1 MPERNARK
9 PTFPGD
15 RAHLALPLKGA
26 LPVACAGLLALS
38 CESTAPPTPSPTPP
52 PSAAHAAESPPEDR
66 SFTVTSG
73 SAVALSGD
81 GDEVFVA
88 DEDHLAVF
96 VVPASFREPASTRVV
111 QLPGPPAQIAASRS
125 LVLVTVRTLPTD
137 DARPAYEALRGPA
150 PEPFTVRR
158 LPSSN
163 APHAPKTTGGNR
175 RWVEKEY
182 RDLLDSSVE
191 EIPDHEDRQHSL
203 PRPKAPPK
211 ADSKPNAK
219 QPQSPVSTSHPRT
232 EQPAPKRNTPPVPL
246 DPNLLRKS
254 QGGLLLAFRPDEER
268 GLVEVGRTVIAPDAW
283 GLGVT
288 KDGSRAVVTSAWS
301 AKIAVIDLVTH
312 KTIFESDVAREPRGV
327 SISADGK
334 TAWISHLTGTDLTRI
349 DDLDK
354 APHLAKAPLPT
365 GLSRAPI
372 GATLSASLGYSNTLS
387 PDGKLLFVP
396 RHAIGAEGVG
406 AWWGAPVIDVLD
418 TASGKPTIPRHM
430 GGSPSSFIHDSVAPA
445 ADWMSHPGQI
455 PSPENT
461 LVQPRAVVYRAKTD
475 TLLVASEGWDSVA
488 EVDALAADPAM
499 ALVRT
504 FDLGDIY
511 DTFGHYPLRGGAPS
525 AIALSADEDT
535 AYIYCSTTFDVVKL
549 DLRTRRSEWLR
560 LAPDALPADASFGRR
575 LFTEARTSTLSGGLG
590 CAACHPEGRDDGYV
604 WREGELRVM
613 EQPGGRFLGLR
624 ANAKLHSPWNDQRRD
639 EDPIKLYPRQTPLI
653 AGRMRSP
660 GPYGWHAESPTLA
673 DRLVA
678 GLKLH
683 RGGWDSFELDPA
695 AGEDLAKVDDVMDYL
710 RSGLVPPPTPA
721 RDLTEE
727 EKRGKAVFEGEAQ
740 CAACHK
746 PETEHTDRVAYPL
759 PATAVRFGFDEEDNH
774 AFKTPSL
781 RFVAQTA
788 PFYHDGSA
796 ATLEELVQNNGDRM
810 GKTLAL
816 SAEDKAA
823 LVAYLKTL

>member
-1 MPERNARK
+1 MS
-9 PTFPGD
+9 
-15 RAHLALPLKGA
+15 
-26 LPVACAGLLALS
+26 LS
-38 CESTAPPTPSPTPP
+38 CDPATPPAPSPTPP
-52 PSAAHAAESPPEDR
+52 PLTAHAAEAPPEDHH
-66 SFTVTSG
+66 FTVTSG
-73 SAVALSGD
+73 SAVAVSKG
-81 GDEVFVA
+81 GDEVYVA

-96 VVPASFREPASTRVV
+96 VVPASFREPAATRVV
-111 QLPGPPAQIAASRS
+111 DLPGPPAQIAASGS

-150 PEPFTVRR
+150 PTSSTVRR

-163 APHAPKTTGGNR
+163 APHAPKTTGLTR

-191 EIPDHEDRQHSL
+191 EIPDHELREHSL
-203 PRPKAPPK
+203 PRPKSPPPGASGAPTAYPGPKAAPPR
-211 ADSKPNAK
+211 KP
-219 QPQSPVSTSHPRT
+219 PSPDPSGHPTSHK
-232 EQPAPKRNTPPVPL
+232 PAPKRNTPPVPL

-288 KDGSRAVVTSAWS
+288 PDGSRAVVTSAWS
-301 AKIAVIDLVTH
+301 ARVAVIDLATH
-312 KTIFESDVAREPRGV
+312 KTLFESDVDREPRGV

-365 GLSRAPI
+365 GLSRAPV
-372 GATLSASLGYSNTLS
+372 GATLSASLGYSNALS
-387 PDGKLLFVP
+387 PDGKYLFVP
-396 RHAIGAEGVG
+396 RHALGAEGVG

-418 TASGKPTIPRHM
+418 TASGKPTTPRHM
-430 GGSPSSFIHDSVAPA
+430 AGSPAGFLHDSIAPS
-445 ADWMSHPGQI
+445 ADWWVHPGQI

-461 LVQPRAVVYRAKTD
+461 LLQPRAVVYRKKTD

-511 DTFGHYPLRGGAPS
+511 DTFGHYPVRGGAPS

-535 AYIYCSTTFDVVKL
+535 AYIYCSTTFDVVKI
-549 DLRTRRSEWLR
+549 DLGTRRTEWLR
-560 LAPDALPADASFGRR
+560 LAPDALPADASYGRR
-575 LFTEARTSTLSGGLG
+575 LFTEARSATLSGGLG

-604 WREGELRVM
+604 WREGELHIQDVG
-613 EQPGGRFLGLR
+613 PGSRFLGLR
-624 ANAKLHSPWNDQRRD
+624 ANAKLRTPWEDRNQERD
-639 EDPIKLYPRQTPLI
+639 PLKLYPRQTPLI

-660 GPYGWHAESPTLA
+660 GPYGWHAESGSLS

-695 AGEDLAKVDDVMDYL
+695 AGEDLAKVDEIMDYL

-721 RDLTEE
+721 RELTAEE
-727 EKRGKAVFEGEAQ
+727 QRGKVVFEGEAQ

-746 PETEHTDRVAYPL
+746 PDTEHTDRVAYPL
-759 PATAVRFGFDEEDNH
+759 PALPVRFGFDDEDNR

-796 ATLEELVQNNGDRM
+796 ASLEELVANNGNRM

-816 SAEDKAA
+816 SPEDKAA